1 MSLSQITE
9 TAKQLSK
16 GQRTSPLKYN
26 RNDEIGLLA
35 QSFNNMLNNVQ
46 TKTAELIYERN
57 RSKMILAQLPEGI
70 VVTDLNNKLLSA
82 NRAAETMLGFS
93 TDRAKGHEI
102 ISYLKNE
109 NLTSFF
115 NHEFRSINNDHVVR
129 EIMIPDSNGN
139 NRHFQITVLLPID
152 STYQK
157 TGIITVIRN
166 ITNEKINIFL
176 SNNVIKSVS
185 PLNYLHL

>member
-57 RSKMILAQLPEGI
+57 RSK
-70 VVTDLNNKLLSA
+70 
-82 NRAAETMLGFS
+82 
-93 TDRAKGHEI
+93 
-102 ISYLKNE
+102 
-109 NLTSFF
+109 
-115 NHEFRSINNDHVVR
+115 
-129 EIMIPDSNGN
+129 
-139 NRHFQITVLLPID
+139 
-152 STYQK
+152 
-157 TGIITVIRN
+157 
-166 ITNEKINIFL
+166 
-176 SNNVIKSVS
+176 
-185 PLNYLHL
+185 